1 MTNLEGNL
9 RSVQERIAA
18 AACRAGRDPA
28 EITLVAVSKG
38 QPANAVRAAYALGLR
53 HFGENRADEAELKA
67 GDLPADIIWHMIG
80 HVQSRQARQV
90 VSLFHTAHSVDS
102 AKLARRLS
110 RFCAEQGRQLPILI
124 ELNVSGEAGK
134 YGLPADRSLP
144 ARSGPWPGDA
154 VQRDTMLATIQEI
167 VTLPDI
173 QILGLM
179 TMAPI
184 VADAEETRPVF
195 ARLRRVRDE
204 LAAVFPQVVWRHLSM
219 GMTDD
224 FEVAVEEGAT
234 LVRVGRAIFAPD
246 APIWCQVPKP
256 TTEEER

>member
-1 MTNLEGNL
+1 MVDLESNL

-38 QPANAVRAAYALGLR
+38 QPASAVRAAYDLGLC
-53 HFGENRADEAELKA
+53 HFGENRADEASLKA
-67 GDLPADIIWHMIG
+67 GDLPADITWHMVG
-80 HVQSRQARQV
+80 HVQSRQAREV
-90 VSLFHTAHSVDS
+90 VSLFRAVHSVDS
-102 AKLARRLS
+102 ARLARRLS
-110 RFCAEQGRQLPILI
+110 RFCGEQGKQLPILL
-124 ELNVSGEAGK
+124 ELNVSGEASK
-134 YGLPADRSLP
+134 YGFAADQGPS
-144 ARSGPWPGDA
+144 SG
-154 VQRDTMLATIQEI
+154 VQRETLLAAVQEI

-173 QILGLM
+173 QIEGLM

-184 VADAEETRPVF
+184 ADDAEQARPVF

-204 LAAVFPQVVWRHLSM
+204 LAAVFPQVTWHHLSM

-234 LVRVGRAIFAPD
+234 LLRVGRAIFAPD
-246 APIWCQVPKP
+246 EPIWCQIPSPKAK
-256 TTEEER
+256 ENR